1 MIGAR
6 VVVPIH
12 WGTLYPAGLARVW
25 GGPLDAPGRPF
36 RAACATL
43 APGTE
48 LRVLAPGEATVVEAS
63 A

>member
-12 WGTLYPAGLARVW
+12 WGTLYPAGLARMW
-25 GGPLDAPGRPF
+25 RGPIDRPAARF
-36 RAACATL
+36 RTACETL
-43 APGTE
+43 APTTE
-48 LRVLAPGEATVVEAS
+48 LRVLDPGETTVVRAF

>member
-25 GGPLDAPGRPF
+25 GGPQVRPAVRF
-36 RAACATL
+36 RIACATL
-43 APGTE
+43 APATE
-48 LRVLAPGEATVVEAS
+48 LRVLAPGEATVVEALR
-63 A
+63 